1 MAPTAARGS
10 RSRASNRSSES
21 VTDRAIPPTLGSR
34 SLPSSALLPFTRV
47 GPAVLT
53 KDLLRVSRRG
63 GDYRPQFVDR
73 EDRPL
78 AARVLGVYQGHVGE
92 PRAALEEALEGL
104 ERDADDF
111 KLVRGF
117 AALLDR
123 EAEFE
128 TRAPLPPER
137 ARRAAFEASEA
148 VGVATEPER
157 AEALDRAAERL
168 GVDAGTIEASLYAD
182 REVNQH
188 LVAFDSPWDPDELL
202 DRYDLSLAQT
212 ALFDA
217 REVRVRSSDPR
228 ALVSAVKRLR
238 LMYEIRKTEAG
249 REVVVTGPDS
259 LFRRTRRY
267 GTAFARLLRTL
278 VNAAEWRL
286 EATIDDRGTD
296 RELVLT
302 DADLSP
308 PGDDPIAEPSF
319 DSGVEADFAA
329 RFSNLGLDWT
339 VEREPEPLATGTRVM
354 IPDFAFDYRPA
365 GSDPADG
372 VNEDETPAPFR
383 VYFEIMGFWTPDYV
397 EKKLR
402 QLRDVEDVEL
412 LVAVD
417 ESLGVGEEIEARD
430 HRVVT
435 YSGRV
440 RVKDVVDVLR
450 EYEADLVAAAA
461 ASLPAELVPD
471 DDVVSMEAVAARH
484 GVSEEAL
491 DDVAFPEH
499 ERVGRTLL
507 RPSVLDRI
515 ADEVDA
521 GMSLADAEAV
531 LDSYGVEDA
540 SAVLS
545 RLGYRVE
552 WEGLGGG
559 ALREK

>member
-1 MAPTAARGS
+1 
-10 RSRASNRSSES
+10 
-21 VTDRAIPPTLGSR
+21 
-34 SLPSSALLPFTRV
+34 
-47 GPAVLT
+47 VLT

-63 GDYRPQFVDR
+63 GGYRPQFVTG
-73 EDRPL
+73 EERPL

-92 PRAALEEALEGL
+92 TRGALETALEGV

-123 EAEFE
+123 EATFE
-128 TRAPLPPER
+128 TRSPLPPPR

-148 VGVATEPER
+148 VGVATAAER
-157 AEALDRAAERL
+157 EEALDRAADGL
-168 GVDAGTIEASLYAD
+168 GVPTEEIEASLYAD
-182 REVNQH
+182 RDVNQ
-188 LVAFDSPWDPDELL
+188 VMTAFDSPWDPDDLL

-238 LMYEIRKTEAG
+238 LMYELRRTDDG
-249 REVVVTGPDS
+249 RELVVTGPDA

-267 GTAFARLLRTL
+267 GTAFARLLRT
-278 VNAAEWRL
+278 VVGTSEWRL
-286 EATIDDRGTD
+286 EATIDDRGTE
-296 RELVLT
+296 RELVLSS
-302 DADLSP
+302 ADLSP
-308 PGDDPIAEPSF
+308 PDGDPVAEPSF

-329 RFSNLGLDWT
+329 RFANLALDWT
-339 VEREPEPLATGTRVM
+339 VEREPEPLATGRRVM

-365 GSDPADG
+365 GSAETGSGADG
-372 VNEDETPAPFR
+372 RFR
-383 VYFEIMGFWTPDYV
+383 VYFEIMGFWTPEYV

-402 QLRDVEDVEL
+402 QLGEVEDVEL

-417 ESLGVGEEIEARD
+417 ESLGVGEEVEKRD

-435 YSGRV
+435 YTGRV

-450 EYEADLVAAAA
+450 EYETDLVAAAA
-461 ASLPAELVPD
+461 ASLPAELAPD
-471 DDVVSMEAVAARH
+471 DDVVTLAALAAER

-491 DDVAFPEH
+491 DDVAFPDH
-499 ERVGRTLL
+499 ERVGRTLV
-507 RPSVLDRI
+507 RPAVL
-515 ADEVDA
+515 EQLA
-521 GMSLADAEAV
+521 GELEAGLSLADAESRLEA
-531 LDSYGVEDA
+531 YGLGDT
-540 SAVLS
+540 SALLS

-552 WEGLGGG
+552 WTGLDGGV
-559 ALREK
+559 LREK